1 MNLTA
6 RLSRRLA
13 AGVGLATAAILLPT
27 AALASSVAAGSS
39 ADPAYPGQPAI
50 AGCVAAN
57 TRVWYGLPADHSAGH
72 AYYEFQF
79 SNIGRSTCTLY
90 GYPGVS
96 QLNSAGH
103 QIGLPASHYGSRVS
117 VTLAPG
123 ATAHVVLVVVDA
135 VQQPDTG
142 NADQGLPAW
151 PVPLPVGTARD
162 AGLPRPVRA
171 WGGLRPA
178 ARRNP
183 RLLHPVADRSPV
195 AARGLTAGGQSP
207 SDPGLAGTSIA
218 CSRSASSGTMSSAR
232 SWVEARTT

>member
-27 AALASSVAAGSS
+27 AALASSVAAGS
-39 ADPAYPGQPAI
+39 PGQPGQPGQPAI

-72 AYYEFQF
+72 TFYEFQF

-135 VQQPDTG
+135 SAVCSNPI
-142 NADQGLPAW
+142 PATQIKVY
-151 PVPLPVGTARD
+151 PPGQFHSQSVPLATQVCLGRSVLQVDSVQPR
-162 AGLPRPVRA
+162 AGI
-171 WGGLRPA
+171 
-178 ARRNP
+178 
-183 RLLHPVADRSPV
+183 
-195 AARGLTAGGQSP
+195 
-207 SDPGLAGTSIA
+207 PGYSI
-218 CSRSASSGTMSSAR
+218 R
-232 SWVEARTT
+232 

>member
-13 AGVGLATAAILLPT
+13 TGLGLASAAILLPT
-27 AALASSVAAGSS
+27 AALASSAAAGSP
-39 ADPAYPGQPAI
+39 ADASHSAI

-79 SNIGRSTCTLY
+79 SNIGHTTCTLY

-103 QIGLPASHYGSRVS
+103 QIGLPAGHYGSRVS

-123 ATAHVVLVVVDA
+123 ATAHVVLVAVDA
-135 VQQPDTG
+135 SLVCSNPI
-142 NADQGLPAW
+142 
-151 PVPLPVGTARD
+151 
-162 AGLPRPVRA
+162 
-171 WGGLRPA
+171 PA
-178 ARRNP
+178 AQIKVYPPGQFHSQSVTLATQVCLGRSVLRVDSVQP
-183 RLLHPVADRSPV
+183 R
-195 AARGLTAGGQSP
+195 AGI
-207 SDPGLAGTSIA
+207 PGYSI
-218 CSRSASSGTMSSAR
+218 R
-232 SWVEARTT
+232 

>member
-6 RLSRRLA
+6 RFSRRLA

-27 AALASSVAAGSS
+27 AALASSVAAGSAAHPS
-39 ADPAYPGQPAI
+39 HPAI

-79 SNIGRSTCTLY
+79 SNIGHSACTLY

-103 QIGLPASHYGSRVS
+103 QIGLPAGHYGSRVS

-135 VQQPDTG
+135 SLVCSNPIPATQIKVYPPGQFHSQSVSLATQVCLGRSVLQVDSVQP
-142 NADQGLPAW
+142 
-151 PVPLPVGTARD
+151 R
-162 AGLPRPVRA
+162 AGI
-171 WGGLRPA
+171 
-178 ARRNP
+178 
-183 RLLHPVADRSPV
+183 
-195 AARGLTAGGQSP
+195 
-207 SDPGLAGTSIA
+207 PGYSI
-218 CSRSASSGTMSSAR
+218 R
-232 SWVEARTT
+232 